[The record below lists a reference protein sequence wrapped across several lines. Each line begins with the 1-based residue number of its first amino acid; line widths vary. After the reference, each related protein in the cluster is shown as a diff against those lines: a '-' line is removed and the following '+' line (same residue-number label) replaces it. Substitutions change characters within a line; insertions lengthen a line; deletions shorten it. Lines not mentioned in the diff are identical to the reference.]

1 VALFVYKQ
9 KYAKRPRFALS
20 KTCKPRQFAYIL
32 ARPPTSVNSGGGTQH
47 SEAATTRPA
56 FPVGVYRLSVGLQP
70 ELGIAQRYAEVR
82 EGKGLKFV
90 GNVADT
96 IFKVDQ

>member
-1 VALFVYKQ
+1 MQGPEVLSR
-9 KYAKRPRFALS
+9 KYHPASRRLELVSIDTGNTEDHSAAKPQPQRPRS
-20 KTCKPRQFAYIL
+20 RW
-32 ARPPTSVNSGGGTQH
+32 
-47 SEAATTRPA
+47 
-56 FPVGVYRLSVGLQP
+56 GLQP

-96 IFKVDQ
+96 IFKVD

>member
-1 VALFVYKQ
+1 MLILGGLACVGDGCSRRTPLRLWLPSDSMDNEKPIGQ
-9 KYAKRPRFALS
+9 K
-20 KTCKPRQFAYIL
+20 TT
-32 ARPPTSVNSGGGTQH
+32 ARRSRNH
-47 SEAATTRPA
+47 KAA

-96 IFKVDQ
+96 IFKVDP

>member
-1 VALFVYKQ
+1 MGAKRDASLTVER
-9 KYAKRPRFALS
+9 YAKEIPHGRSQR
-20 KTCKPRQFAYIL
+20 
-32 ARPPTSVNSGGGTQH
+32 G
-47 SEAATTRPA
+47 EAATTRAA
-56 FPVGVYRLSVGLQP
+56 FRVGVYRLSVGLRP

-90 GNVADT
+90 GNVVDT

>member
-1 VALFVYKQ
+1 MKEHSA
-9 KYAKRPRFALS
+9 AKPQPQRPRS
-20 KTCKPRQFAYIL
+20 RW
-32 ARPPTSVNSGGGTQH
+32 
-47 SEAATTRPA
+47 
-56 FPVGVYRLSVGLQP
+56 GLQL

-90 GNVADT
+90 GDVADT